1 MLESLYLA
9 HKRKKITKLTA
20 VLIALLISP
29 FALCV
34 REARA
39 NFTSGPVSYPSRSL
53 TRLFLDLNGDRKPE
67 KIDLL
72 AGGSLRTI
80 QIELET
86 QRENLTFS
94 VDKNHQGFL
103 IPYDIDRDSDL
114 DLIWVVS
121 ADKKKSI
128 VYINDGRANF
138 RIQKDASRFASELN
152 GLVPDD
158 DPYDQQ
164 SLKLKRKDAGA
175 KATPSCRIV
184 FTSGHQFA
192 FTEDWT
198 TPASQVSVFNLR
210 SPFLSYLRERGPPV
224 SLS

>member
-9 HKRKKITKLTA
+9 HKRKEITKLTA
-20 VLIALLISP
+20 VVIALLISP

-34 REARA
+34 RGVRA
-39 NFTSGPVSYPSRSL
+39 NLTSGPVSYPSRPI
-53 TRLFLDLNGDRKPE
+53 TRLFLDPNGDRKPE

-94 VDKNHQGFL
+94 VDNNREGFL

-138 RIQKDASRFASELN
+138 RIQKDTARFASELN
-152 GLVPDD
+152 DLFPNDN
-158 DPYDQQ
+158 PNDQQ

-175 KATPSCRIV
+175 KATPSSKIV
-184 FTSGHQFA
+184 FTSGHQLA

-198 TPASQVSVFNLR
+198 TPASPVSVFNLR

>member
-1 MLESLYLA
+1 MA
-9 HKRKKITKLTA
+9 HKRKEITKLTA
-20 VLIALLISP
+20 VVIALLISP

-34 REARA
+34 RGARA
-39 NFTSGPVSYPSRSL
+39 NLTSGPVSYPSRSI

-67 KIDLL
+67 RVDLL
-72 AGGSLRTI
+72 GAGFLRTI

-94 VDKNHQGFL
+94 VDNNNQGFL

-138 RIQKDASRFASELN
+138 RIQKDTSRFASELN
-152 GLVPDD
+152 GLFPNDN
-158 DPYDQQ
+158 PNDQQ
-164 SLKLKRKDAGA
+164 SLKLKRKDAG
-175 KATPSCRIV
+175 PSASPSSRIV
-184 FTSGHQFA
+184 FTSGYRFA
-192 FTEDWT
+192 FTEGWT
-198 TPASQVSVFNLR
+198 APALPVSVFTLH